1 MKMDFLETCKSGT
14 ESTKLQLEGGLQG
27 LTQYLWWLWWAAT
40 DQQVALAVAVV
51 TAQAAMEEAR
61 LTKSSNHARQ
71 RYAVIAIQPPTLKG
85 V

>member
-27 LTQYLWWLWWAAT
+27 LTQYLWWAAT